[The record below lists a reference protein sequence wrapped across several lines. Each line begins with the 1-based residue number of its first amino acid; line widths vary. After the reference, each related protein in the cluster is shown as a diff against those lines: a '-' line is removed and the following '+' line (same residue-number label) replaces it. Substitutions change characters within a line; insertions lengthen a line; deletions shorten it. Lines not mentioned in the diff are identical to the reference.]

1 MRSIELE
8 LDALV
13 GSKPYD
19 IVTRICL
26 WLQTSYVASSAP
38 SLIIEIQLVA
48 YRDPVFLN
56 RYQALKDSQTRKLA
70 SFIERHLGPADTSVG
85 ASYVANTLISLA
97 QGLHLQRL
105 MGQFP
110 HDSGGAQVLKA
121 TLLTLCGKDAS
132 FLQDFMGDHG
142 SPASVQDATA
152 RLLRDEH

>member
-56 RYQALKDSQTRKLA
+56 RYQALKQLA
-70 SFIERHLGPADTSVG
+70 
-85 ASYVANTLISLA
+85 
-97 QGLHLQRL
+97 
-105 MGQFP
+105 
-110 HDSGGAQVLKA
+110 
-121 TLLTLCGKDAS
+121 
-132 FLQDFMGDHG
+132 
-142 SPASVQDATA
+142 
-152 RLLRDEH
+152 DEEACRVY